1 MARKKIL
8 RLTDDE
14 RRLLAR
20 PAFYAGL
27 TFAILLLLVLT
38 GLINNFDQA
47 LVSELKVNKLGIRDF
62 LRAIEIPGQR
72 RIVYPFAIVVG
83 LLFTIRRKDLLPL
96 ITTISALVFTNAVT
110 GMFKILTLRA
120 FPRNELGPD
129 IRTLPIWDADKLG
142 AFPSGHGANVAA
154 VCTLLVLAAYSARPR
169 WRPLAPYIAASTLIP
184 ISAVFISSWALNFH
198 WLSDLFAGLA
208 LGICTTIVAALW
220 ALHLP
225 DHWRH
230 PDLVGKRRSVGVAIV
245 LGTMGVIFMFAGN
258 SFLQESYVSVVLVL
272 GTLLVIAY
280 LTSQSISRK
289 VSRRKLN

>member
-1 MARKKIL
+1 MARKNIL
-8 RLTDDE
+8 RLSDDE

-20 PAFYAGL
+20 PAFFAGL
-27 TFAILLLLVLT
+27 AFTILLLLVLT
-38 GLINNFDQA
+38 GLINTLDESLLSN
-47 LVSELKVNKLGIRDF
+47 LRVNKLGLRDF
-62 LRAIEIPGQR
+62 FRAIEIPGQR
-72 RIVYPFAIVVG
+72 RIVYPFAIMVG
-83 LLFTIRRKDLLPL
+83 VLFTFRRKDLLPL
-96 ITTISALVFTNAVT
+96 ITTVSALVFTNAVT

-120 FPRNELGPD
+120 FPRNELGPE

-154 VCTLLVLAAYSARPR
+154 VCTLLILAAYSARPR
-169 WRPLAPYIAASTLIP
+169 WRPLAPYIATFTLVPVI
-184 ISAVFISSWALNFH
+184 AVFVSSWALNFH
-198 WLSDLFAGLA
+198 WMSDLFAGLA

-230 PDLVGKRRSVGVAIV
+230 PNLVGKRRSVGALIV

-258 SFLQESYVSVVLVL
+258 SFLQESYISVVLVV
-272 GTLLVIAY
+272 GTLCAIAY

-289 VSRRKLN
+289 VARKKTN

>member
-8 RLTDDE
+8 RLSDDE

-27 TFAILLLLVLT
+27 IFAILLLLVLT
-38 GLINNFDQA
+38 GWINSLDSA
-47 LVSELKVNKLGIRDF
+47 LLSELRVKRLGLRDF
-62 LRAIEIPGQR
+62 FRAIEIPGQR
-72 RIVYPFAIVVG
+72 RIVYPIAIMAGVF
-83 LLFTIRRKDLLPL
+83 FTFRRKDLLPL
-96 ITTISALVFTNAVT
+96 ITTVSALIFTNAVT

-120 FPRNELGPD
+120 FPRNELGPE

-154 VCTLLVLAAYSARPR
+154 ICTLLILAAYSARPR

-184 ISAVFISSWALNFH
+184 ISAVFVSSWALNFH

-230 PDLVGKRRSVGVAIV
+230 PDLVGKGRTVGVLIV

-258 SFLQESYVSVVLVL
+258 SFLQESYVSAVLVV
-272 GTLLVIAY
+272 GTLGVIAY
-280 LTSQSISRK
+280 LTSKSISRK
-289 VSRRKLN
+289 VSQRRN

>member
-8 RLTDDE
+8 RLSEGE

-27 TFAILLLLVLT
+27 VFAILLLLVLT
-38 GLINNFDQA
+38 GLINSLDSA
-47 LVSELKVNKLGIRDF
+47 LVSQVKVNQLGIRDF

-72 RIVYPFAIVVG
+72 RIVYPFAILIGV
-83 LLFTIRRKDLLPL
+83 LFTFRRKDLLPL

-120 FPRNELGPD
+120 FPRNELGPE

-154 VCTLLVLAAYSARPR
+154 ISTLLVLAAYSARPR
-169 WRPLAPYIAASTLIP
+169 WRPLAPYIAAFTLIP
-184 ISAVFISSWALNFH
+184 ISAVFVSSWALNFH
-198 WLSDLFAGLA
+198 WISDLFAGLA

-230 PDLVGKRRSVGVAIV
+230 PDLVGKGRTVTVLIV

-258 SFLQESYVSVVLVL
+258 SFLQESYTSVVLVV
-272 GTLLVIAY
+272 GTLAVIAY
-280 LTSQSISRK
+280 LTSKSISRK
-289 VSRRKLN
+289 VSQKRN

>member
-8 RLTDDE
+8 RLSDDE

-27 TFAILLLLVLT
+27 IFAILLLLVLT
-38 GLINNFDQA
+38 GWINSLDSA
-47 LVSELKVNKLGIRDF
+47 LLSELRVKRLGLRDF
-62 LRAIEIPGQR
+62 FRAIEIPGQR
-72 RIVYPFAIVVG
+72 RIVYPIAIMAGVF
-83 LLFTIRRKDLLPL
+83 FTFRRKDLLPL
-96 ITTISALVFTNAVT
+96 ITTVSALIFTNAVT

-120 FPRNELGPD
+120 FPRNELGPE

-154 VCTLLVLAAYSARPR
+154 ICTLLILAAYSARPR

-184 ISAVFISSWALNFH
+184 ISAVFVSSWALNFH

-230 PDLVGKRRSVGVAIV
+230 PDLVGKGRTVGVLLV

-258 SFLQESYVSVVLVL
+258 SFLQESYVSAVLVV
-272 GTLLVIAY
+272 GTLGVIAY
-280 LTSQSISRK
+280 LTSKSISRK
-289 VSRRKLN
+289 VSQRRN

>member
-8 RLTDDE
+8 RLSEGE

-27 TFAILLLLVLT
+27 VFAILLLLVLT
-38 GLINNFDQA
+38 GLINSLDSA
-47 LVSELKVNKLGIRDF
+47 LVSQVKVNQLGIRDF

-72 RIVYPFAIVVG
+72 RIVYPFAILIGV
-83 LLFTIRRKDLLPL
+83 LFTFRRKDLLPL

-120 FPRNELGPD
+120 FPRNELGPE

-154 VCTLLVLAAYSARPR
+154 ISTLLVLAAYSARPR
-169 WRPLAPYIAASTLIP
+169 WRPLAPYIAAFTLIP
-184 ISAVFISSWALNFH
+184 ICAVFVSSWALNFH
-198 WLSDLFAGLA
+198 WISDLFAGLA

-230 PDLVGKRRSVGVAIV
+230 PDLVGKGRTVTVLIV

-258 SFLQESYVSVVLVL
+258 SFLQESYTSVVLVV
-272 GTLLVIAY
+272 GTLAVIAY
-280 LTSQSISRK
+280 LTSKSISRK
-289 VSRRKLN
+289 VSQKRN

>member
-14 RRLLAR
+14 RRLLAQ

-27 TFAILLLLVLT
+27 VFAFLLLLVLT
-38 GLINNFDQA
+38 GLINSLDQS
-47 LVSELKVNKLGIRDF
+47 LVSQLHVTKLGLRDF
-62 LRAIEIPGQR
+62 FRAIEIPGQR
-72 RIVYPFAIVVG
+72 RIVYPFAIVIGVY
-83 LLFTIRRKDLLPL
+83 FTFRRKDLLPL
-96 ITTISALVFTNAVT
+96 ITTVSALIFTNAVT

-120 FPRNELGPD
+120 FPRNDLGPE
-129 IRTLPIWDADKLG
+129 IRTLPVWDADKLG

-154 VCTLLVLAAYSARPR
+154 ICTLLVLAAYSARPK
-169 WRPLAPYIAASTLIP
+169 WRPLAPYITLFTLIP
-184 ISAVFISSWALNFH
+184 ISAVFVSSWALNFH
-198 WLSDLFAGLA
+198 WISDLFAGLA

-230 PDLVGKRRSVGVAIV
+230 PDLVGKRRSVGALLV

-258 SFLQESYVSVVLVL
+258 SFLQESYTSLVLVI

-280 LTSQSISRK
+280 LTSKSISRRVTRNK
-289 VSRRKLN
+289 TK

>member
-8 RLTDDE
+8 RLSDDE

-20 PAFYAGL
+20 PAFFAGL
-27 TFAILLLLVLT
+27 VFAILLILVLT
-38 GLINNFDQA
+38 GLINSLDSA
-47 LVSELKVNKLGIRDF
+47 LVSELKVNKLGLRDF
-62 LRAIEIPGQR
+62 FRAIEIPGQR
-72 RIVYPFAIVVG
+72 RIVYPIAILAGV
-83 LLFTIRRKDLLPL
+83 LFTFRRKDLLPL
-96 ITTISALVFTNAVT
+96 ITTISALIFTNAVT

-120 FPRNELGPD
+120 FPRNELGPE

-154 VCTLLVLAAYSARPR
+154 ICTLLILAAYSARPR
-169 WRPLAPYIAASTLIP
+169 WRPLAPYISASTLIP
-184 ISAVFISSWALNFH
+184 ISAVFVSSWALNFH

-230 PDLVGKRRSVGVAIV
+230 PDLVGKGRTVGVLIV

-258 SFLQESYVSVVLVL
+258 SFLQESYVSVVLVV
-272 GTLLVIAY
+272 GTLGVIAY
-280 LTSQSISRK
+280 LTSKSISRK
-289 VSRRKLN
+289 VSQRKN

>member
-8 RLTDDE
+8 RLSEDE

-20 PAFYAGL
+20 PAFYAGVV
-27 TFAILLLLVLT
+27 FAILLLLVLT
-38 GLINNFDQA
+38 GLVNSLDSA
-47 LVSELKVNKLGIRDF
+47 LVSQVKVNQLGIRDF

-72 RIVYPFAIVVG
+72 RIVYPFAILIGV
-83 LLFTIRRKDLLPL
+83 LFTFRRKDLLPL

-120 FPRNELGPD
+120 FPRNELGPE

-154 VCTLLVLAAYSARPR
+154 ISTLLVLAAYSARPR
-169 WRPLAPYIAASTLIP
+169 WRPLAPYIAAFTLIP
-184 ISAVFISSWALNFH
+184 ISSVFVSSWALNFH
-198 WLSDLFAGLA
+198 WISDLFAGLA

-230 PDLVGKRRSVGVAIV
+230 PDLVGKGRTATVLIV

-258 SFLQESYVSVVLVL
+258 SFLQESYTSVVLVV
-272 GTLLVIAY
+272 GTLAVIAY
-280 LTSQSISRK
+280 LTSKSISRK
-289 VSRRKLN
+289 VSQKRN

>member
-8 RLTDDE
+8 RLSDDE

-27 TFAILLLLVLT
+27 IFAILLLLVLT
-38 GLINNFDQA
+38 GWINSLDSA
-47 LVSELKVNKLGIRDF
+47 LLSELRVKRLGLRDF
-62 LRAIEIPGQR
+62 FRAIEIPGQR
-72 RIVYPFAIVVG
+72 RIVYPIAIMAGVF
-83 LLFTIRRKDLLPL
+83 FTFRRKDLLPL
-96 ITTISALVFTNAVT
+96 ITTISALIFTNAVT

-120 FPRNELGPD
+120 FPRNELGPE

-154 VCTLLVLAAYSARPR
+154 ICTLLVLAAYSARPR

-184 ISAVFISSWALNFH
+184 ITAVFVSSWALNFH
-198 WLSDLFAGLA
+198 WISDLFAGLA

-230 PDLVGKRRSVGVAIV
+230 PDLVGKGRTVGVLIV

-258 SFLQESYVSVVLVL
+258 SFLQESYVSAVLVV
-272 GTLLVIAY
+272 GTLGVIAY
-280 LTSQSISRK
+280 LTSKSISRK
-289 VSRRKLN
+289 VSQRRN